1 MLNIPVP
8 YYALPLLHNVKH
20 HIQCIERRIIMKKE
34 ILPKEDQGKHQ
45 DGLPIQA
52 ILLLVVIGLSIL
64 AIVLKVANAL

>member
-1 MLNIPVP
+1 
-8 YYALPLLHNVKH
+8 
-20 HIQCIERRIIMKKE
+20 MKKE
-34 ILPKEDQGKHQ
+34 TLPKEDKSENQ